1 VGAAQTLG
9 CFCPEPYP
17 LLLARDLGIESMNL
31 GYGGAGPTFHNSN
44 ARLLEYINGARF
56 VVVQILSAR
65 SQSNSLF
72 KIRTHARSGTRV
84 PDGAWM
90 TAEAFYYDLMLTE
103 PELLPG
109 VVAETRA
116 NYVSDMRALL
126 RDIRPPKILLWFSER
141 APEYR
146 EEYALPLWRVFGA
159 FPQLVNRAMI
169 DEIKPSAD
177 QYVECVTARGM
188 PQPLFDRAGS
198 PTTAIRQDAAARDGV
213 RDTHNSYYP
222 SPEMH
227 IDAASAL
234 RSPCRALLKATAVH
248 R

>member
-1 VGAAQTLG
+1 VGAAQTFG

-17 LLLARDLGIESMNL
+17 QLLARDLGIESMNL

-44 ARLLEYINGARF
+44 AKLLEYINGARL
-56 VVVQILSAR
+56 VVVQVLSAR

-72 KIRTHARSGTRV
+72 RIRTHARSGVRV
-84 PDGAWM
+84 SDGTWM
-90 TAEAFYYDLMLTE
+90 SAETFYHDLMLTA
-103 PELLPG
+103 PGLLPD

-126 RDIRPPKILLWFSER
+126 RDIHPPKILFWFSER
-141 APEYR
+141 SPEYR
-146 EEYALPLWRVFGA
+146 EEYALPLWRVFGG
-159 FPQLVNRAMI
+159 FPQLVNKAMVDQI
-169 DEIKPSAD
+169 RPSAD
-177 QYVECVTARGM
+177 EYVECITARGM
-188 PQPLFDRAGS
+188 PQQLFDRAGS
-198 PTTAIRQDAAARDGV
+198 PTTAIRQDAAGRDGV

-234 RSPCRALLKATAVH
+234 RSPCRALLKATSI